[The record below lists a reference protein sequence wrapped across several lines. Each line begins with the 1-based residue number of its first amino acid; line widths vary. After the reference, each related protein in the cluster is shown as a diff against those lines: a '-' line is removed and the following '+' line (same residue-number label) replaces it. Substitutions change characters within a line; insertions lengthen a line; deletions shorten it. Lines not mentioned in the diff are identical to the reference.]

1 MIFGRVSAELVCVAE
16 PTVGSLRPGESAG
29 WGLLDVG
36 LWHSVFRGPPVR
48 VGGYLGQQAVSVII

>member
-1 MIFGRVSAELVCVAE
+1 MTFGRVSAELVCVAK
-16 PTVGSLRPGESAG
+16 PTVGSLLPAG

>member
-1 MIFGRVSAELVCVAE
+1 MTFGRVSAELVCVAK
-16 PTVGSLRPGESAG
+16 PTVGSLLPDG

-36 LWHSVFRGPPVR
+36 PWHSVFRGPPVR